1 MLLWVAF
8 LIVGLVP
15 ESVFLW
21 LRESG
26 GVLPHRALVNSP
38 YLVTLMLAA
47 YVVLF
52 ALHRCLDAG
61 LSPYL
66 AQDRALQLGI
76 VALVAFLPLDLVV
89 LFTAHLHP
97 RIQSRFLLYLA
108 GVAKLS
114 AWWYL
119 FTLLLR
125 YYVFRVDDVFGRIPS
140 LFPSTH
146 YSGAASVT
154 AESASNGPHADQNAD
169 GPHPAGG
176 ASERD

>member
-1 MLLWVAF
+1 MLLWVVF
-8 LIVGLVP
+8 LTAGLVP
-15 ESVFLW
+15 EPVYHW

-26 GVLPHRALVNSP
+26 GVLPHRALINSP

-47 YVVLF
+47 YVILF
-52 ALHRCLDAG
+52 VLHRCIEAG

-66 AQDRALQLGI
+66 AQDRALQLGV

-97 RIQSRFLLYLA
+97 LIQSRFLLYLA
-108 GVAKLS
+108 GVAKLA

-125 YYVFRVDDVFGRIPS
+125 YYVFRADDVFARIPS

-146 YSGAASVT
+146 HHGAARKTS
-154 AESASNGPHADQNAD
+154 ESASNEPEADQASD
-169 GPHPAGG
+169 GPHSRSGV
-176 ASERD
+176 SERD

>member
-8 LIVGLVP
+8 LTVGLIP
-15 ESVFLW
+15 EPVFYA

-47 YVVLF
+47 YVILF
-52 ALHRCLDAG
+52 AFHRCTEAG
-61 LSPYL
+61 LTPYL
-66 AQDRALQLGI
+66 AQDRALQLGV
-76 VALVAFLPLDLVV
+76 VALVAFLPLDFAV

-97 RIQSRFLLYLA
+97 LIQSRFLLYLV
-108 GVAKLS
+108 GVAKLA

-125 YYVFRVDDVFGRIPS
+125 YYVFRIDDVFARIPS

-146 YSGAASVT
+146 GHAVVSAPPHSV
-154 AESASNGPHADQNAD
+154 SNGPQ
-169 GPHPAGG
+169 AGG
-176 ASERD
+176 AAPERD